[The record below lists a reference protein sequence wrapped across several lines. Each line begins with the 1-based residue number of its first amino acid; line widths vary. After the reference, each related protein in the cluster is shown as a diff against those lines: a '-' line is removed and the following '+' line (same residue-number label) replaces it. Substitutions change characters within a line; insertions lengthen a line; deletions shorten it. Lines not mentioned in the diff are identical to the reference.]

1 MMRSKLLLGEWLNL
15 AFWVHFATRLLTTVM
30 RRSTYMHMFV
40 FFFFVFFWLL
50 CPLTLLT
57 VKPRCM
63 PYFLLASQ
71 ASTKFTLLLH
81 ALLS

>member
-40 FFFFVFFWLL
+40 FFFFCFFLA
-50 CPLTLLT
+50 PL
-57 VKPRCM
+57 PSHFAYR
-63 PYFLLASQ
+63 Q
-71 ASTKFTLLLH
+71 TKMH
-81 ALLS
+81 ALLSTRITSLH